1 VQCNTQP
8 IDPLEPIPTRYQDID
23 WNDPSIEMFP
33 TDRAAI
39 LDRLRRLSERM
50 PEDVAEVDVVPP
62 SPVVG
67 PDYHP
72 EQQLPALS
80 PYFIAHEVSPSLDSI
95 AEENDELLVSMPE
108 VSKLTSVNHEKET
121 PAWSK
126 ELNDST
132 AALNG
137 AEKPELEVMEK
148 GIDTKSAGLEENEE
162 PTFHTSDLST
172 EIEKP
177 TIKDI
182 KPSEETRSTENE
194 SSRPELSTT
203 SESQNE
209 KAITEQPKE
218 SPSVELPEG
227 SGDAELTSNK
237 GQTEKTT
244 GTTEDESS
252 VKVQEVAPETPP
264 SVEQT
269 LNETPRVPSP
279 ITPFVVG
286 NGQLGP
292 DDEEIQEITT
302 GSETPNITVQPATP
316 GTSTTKTEFT
326 LKPLDEA
333 KSTAIEEENGRT
345 QVKSR
350 KQPRSQSP
358 ERPVTPTSL
367 RSAHNDAKSRNFLK
381 AFWRVLFVDWIG
393 GLIRALCGG
402 GRGGYT

>member
-1 VQCNTQP
+1 
-8 IDPLEPIPTRYQDID
+8 
-23 WNDPSIEMFP
+23 MFP

-39 LDRLRRLSERM
+39 LDRLRRISERM

-72 EQQLPALS
+72 EQQLPAPSS
-80 PYFIAHEVSPSLDSI
+80 PFIAHEVSPSLDSI
-95 AEENDELLVSMPE
+95 TEENDELLVSMPE
-108 VSKLTSVNHEKET
+108 VSKLTSVNGGQET
-121 PAWSK
+121 PVLSK
-126 ELNDST
+126 ELNDSA

-137 AEKPELEVMEK
+137 AEKPELEVMER
-148 GIDTKSAGLEENEE
+148 GIDAKSTGLKESEE
-162 PTFHTSDLST
+162 TAAQTSDLTT
-172 EIEKP
+172 EVEKP
-177 TIKDI
+177 TTVQDI
-182 KPSEETRSTENE
+182 KSSEETHSAEKE
-194 SSRPELSTT
+194 SGGPELSTT
-203 SESQNE
+203 SQSEDE
-209 KAITEQPKE
+209 KAIAEEPKE

-227 SGDAELTSNK
+227 SGEAELTSSK
-237 GQTEKTT
+237 EQTEKSI
-244 GTTEDESS
+244 GTAEDESS

-264 SVEQT
+264 SAPAEQT
-269 LNETPRVPSP
+269 LAETPPVPSP
-279 ITPFVVG
+279 ITPFVVS
-286 NGQLGP
+286 NRQLGH

-358 ERPVTPTSL
+358 ERPVTPTSM
-367 RSAHNDAKSRNFLK
+367 RSAHKDAKSRNFLE